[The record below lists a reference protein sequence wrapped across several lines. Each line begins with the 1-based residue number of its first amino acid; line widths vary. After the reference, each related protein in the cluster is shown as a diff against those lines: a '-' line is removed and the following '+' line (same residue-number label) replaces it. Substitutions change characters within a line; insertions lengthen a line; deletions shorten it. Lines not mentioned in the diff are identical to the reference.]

1 MKSSLREKTYKSP
14 LPKKKKKKKKKSY
27 AILRKSMS

>member
-14 LPKKKKKKKKKSY
+14 LPKKKILCNLKKIY
-27 AILRKSMS
+27 VLIP